1 MTTFAQKVE
10 RGFSFWYCMGRWE
23 RENPGKR
30 KGREP
35 VFRPPSPGRSGTER
49 VQFRMTRLYGFQP
62 LENGRDHSIIFHS
75 VHNLHRSN
83 FEGQS

>member
-1 MTTFAQKVE
+1 M
-10 RGFSFWYCMGRWE
+10 
-23 RENPGKR
+23 
-30 KGREP
+30 
-35 VFRPPSPGRSGTER
+35 ER

-75 VHNLHRSN
+75 VHNRHRSN